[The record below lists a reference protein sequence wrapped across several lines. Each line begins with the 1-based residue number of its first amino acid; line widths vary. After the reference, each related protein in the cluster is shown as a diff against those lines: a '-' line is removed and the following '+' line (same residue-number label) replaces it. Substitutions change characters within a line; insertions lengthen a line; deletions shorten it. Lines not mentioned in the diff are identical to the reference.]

1 MQLDRFFYAL
11 PESIAKP
18 LVIIASFAIF
28 ILWLCS
34 QALLFEWVAILTANS
49 FHAMFS
55 AHDQPSCTTAMW
67 GAPEWTLV
75 FFGLAVDVWAFRH
88 YWVNIR
94 PQAGHAVVEACEKL
108 QEHGLGVGAPVK
120 GKKGTL
126 AAAMGRYVVT
136 KVSAGLMPEI
146 VWVTLHLVKMP
157 TIVTKVRLAD
167 FLFEY
172 QPDVENAEYQT

>member
-18 LVIIASFAIF
+18 LIIIVSFAIF
-28 ILWLCS
+28 ALWLSS
-34 QALLFEWVAILTANS
+34 QALLLQWVTILAANS

-55 AHDQPSCTTAMW
+55 LQDQPPCTTAMW
-67 GAPEWTLV
+67 RALEWTLA
-75 FFGLAVDVWAFRH
+75 FSGLAVDLWAFGH

-94 PQAGHAVVEACEKL
+94 PKVGHAVIAACEKL
-108 QEHGLGVGAPVK
+108 QEHGLGVGVPVK

-146 VWVTLHLVKMP
+146 VWVTLRLVKMP
-157 TIVTKVRLAD
+157 TIVTKVRLTD